1 MTAES
6 RPDVSLDDQC
16 PRCGE
21 RFDPFQ
27 EYCLE
32 CGGRLP
38 GSYTHG
44 RPVRGSSSR
53 WLWAT
58 VIALLLVAL
67 VAGAI
72 VAVAATDNG
81 GEGTGGSKAA
91 GGGRGA
97 ALLGANRVAVPAT
110 TGLRTTK
117 AARTKASRAA
127 PVTWPAAKSGYTVVL
142 LSVETS
148 AGREG
153 ADKAPRN
160 AIRAGLPDVGVLDS
174 ADFSSMR
181 SGYYVVFSG
190 VYDTIQEANS
200 ALGVARSSGY
210 ELAYP
215 REITPKTS

>member
-1 MTAES
+1 MTAAPPPE
-6 RPDVSLDDQC
+6 VSLDDQC

-32 CGGRLP
+32 CGARLP

-44 RPVRGSSSR
+44 RPVSRSSSR

-58 VIALLLVAL
+58 VVALLLVAL

-81 GEGTGGSKAA
+81 GDSTGGAKAA
-91 GGGRGA
+91 GGKRAG
-97 ALLGANRVAVPAT
+97 LVGANAVAVPAT

-127 PVTWPAAKSGYTVVL
+127 PITWPSKNGYTVVL

-153 ADKAPRN
+153 ADKAARN

-174 ADFSSMR
+174 SDFSSMR

-190 VYDTIQEANS
+190 VYGTIQEANS

-215 REITPKTS
+215 REITPKAS

>member
-1 MTAES
+1 MTAE
-6 RPDVSLDDQC
+6 PPPEVSLDDQC

-21 RFDPFQ
+21 RFEPFQ

-32 CGGRLP
+32 CGARLP

-44 RPVRGSSSR
+44 RPVSGSSSR

-58 VIALLLVAL
+58 VLALLLVAL

-81 GEGTGGSKAA
+81 GGGTSGSKAA
-91 GGGRGA
+91 AGRRRA
-97 ALLGANRVAVPAT
+97 ALLDTRRVAVPAT

-117 AARTKASRAA
+117 AARTKGSRAA
-127 PVTWPAAKSGYTVVL
+127 QVTWPAAKSGYTVVL
-142 LSVETS
+142 LSIETS
-148 AGREG
+148 AGRDG
-153 ADKAPRN
+153 AAKAAKN
-160 AIRAGLPDVGVLDS
+160 AITAGLPEVGVLDS
-174 ADFSSMR
+174 SDFSSMR

-200 ALGVARSSGY
+200 ALADARSSGY